1 MVGDIMKKCFF
12 CKENYAYEKITATG
26 KENGERRQKTFAI
39 CPCCSGMSDNRM
51 LEEKLCW
58 DEGSFKIKR

>member
-1 MVGDIMKKCFF
+1 MSNMKCYF
-12 CKENYAYEKITATG
+12 CNNYAYSKIKATG
-26 KENGERRQKTFAI
+26 KENGKRRQKILAI
-39 CPCCSGMSDNRM
+39 CNICSAMSDDRM

>member
-1 MVGDIMKKCFF
+1 MKKCFF
-12 CKENYAYEKITATG
+12 CKNYAYEKITATG
-26 KENGERRQKTFAI
+26 KENGKRRKKTFVI
-39 CPCCSGMSDNRM
+39 CPCCSGMSDDRM